1 MKEHSK
7 NNKSFEFLN
16 SDIFAFGKSDKQ
28 QTDKSVIK
36 TQSDISERDIF
47 VGNDDFY
54 KSLTNDTKRDRKRHE
69 DSMDKRLLV
78 IQKVLIAG
86 IVTISSILLYG
97 FIRYAWISYQISNAP
112 PTQSKIISQL
122 PPNNQQTIPSQ
133 AASIE
138 KIAEE
143 KIEQAETPEF
153 TLPPNQPLSLMTAQL
168 LYQQQDYQKAN
179 AVFAQLYKNLPPTQK
194 NQVLRDYFQ
203 LMQALCLENSG
214 QIDEAINA
222 YNEIIQSQSPVV
234 RLASSYQSSLLQL
247 HKKQYIKAR
256 THAYQ
261 ALSLLKV
268 ADFNEDWAASL
279 KRDLYFIA
287 TESVTKKVLALSD
300 ADKNVPKDLWLQ
312 TIVEPA
318 FDDLSEPELRLVLE
332 KGIEQLAAAS
342 LTPQIHKLQEE
353 SNTQPVQ
360 QNLKYDSII
369 LSQWSIVCH
378 GAPVEELLSRFATNA
393 GLDIVWHT
401 KEKQASQQ
409 NMPIWSSRPVTLYL
423 PAVSTRQFV
432 NIAAGSVGLIA
443 YIQDAEDQRKL
454 VVLNP
459 AQYSSLKNHLSL
471 ISDHALSLWQGYLR
485 TFYDDQRL
493 PNAHFAIGLL
503 QGQRNNIPKAVAEYK
518 LVANRFSDS
527 SLAPFAL
534 LNSGT
539 LKSKMHDYT
548 GARKDLTQLIEQYAK
563 SDIYIQAYLNLAEA
577 TMNEELYSEAAQLYK
592 KVFHSTST
600 LEFQNSASF
609 GAARCFYQIKD
620 YQSTV
625 EWLNQYI
632 NSIEEEGNR
641 NYHFAC
647 YLLGKSQMALGDPKA
662 AYQAFQGALGKQLS
676 KAEYGETIVALIEA
690 KKQQQ
695 LFLDALS
702 IIENIRTWQVTQKD
716 YVEIL
721 LLKSK
726 ILRSMGLTDK
736 AVATLGDRA
745 KYLINPQL
753 KTKISLELIEC
764 YIEQGKNELAY
775 ESLIE
780 TLSYAEPGYQANQTL
795 YMLAQSC
802 LKLGRISE
810 TISFC
815 EQLLASE
822 PLPQFKNKALSLLSS
837 AYRRQKDYEKATILL
852 LGQYEPAD
860 FSNEDTS
867 SDAYS
872 FITQEAQ
879 EIQ

>member
-1 MKEHSK
+1 
-7 NNKSFEFLN
+7 
-16 SDIFAFGKSDKQ
+16 
-28 QTDKSVIK
+28 
-36 TQSDISERDIF
+36 
-47 VGNDDFY
+47 
-54 KSLTNDTKRDRKRHE
+54 
-69 DSMDKRLLV
+69 
-78 IQKVLIAG
+78 
-86 IVTISSILLYG
+86 
-97 FIRYAWISYQISNAP
+97 
-112 PTQSKIISQL
+112 TQSKIISQL

-360 QNLKYDSII
+360 QNLKFDSII

-459 AQYSSLKNHLSL
+459 AH
-471 ISDHALSLWQGYLR
+471 
-485 TFYDDQRL
+485 T
-493 PNAHFAIGLL
+493 L
-503 QGQRNNIPKAVAEYK
+503 Q
-518 LVANRFSDS
+518 
-527 SLAPFAL
+527 
-534 LNSGT
+534 
-539 LKSKMHDYT
+539 
-548 GARKDLTQLIEQYAK
+548 
-563 SDIYIQAYLNLAEA
+563 
-577 TMNEELYSEAAQLYK
+577 
-592 KVFHSTST
+592 
-600 LEFQNSASF
+600 
-609 GAARCFYQIKD
+609 
-620 YQSTV
+620 
-625 EWLNQYI
+625 
-632 NSIEEEGNR
+632 
-641 NYHFAC
+641 
-647 YLLGKSQMALGDPKA
+647 
-662 AYQAFQGALGKQLS
+662 
-676 KAEYGETIVALIEA
+676 
-690 KKQQQ
+690 
-695 LFLDALS
+695 
-702 IIENIRTWQVTQKD
+702 
-716 YVEIL
+716 
-721 LLKSK
+721 
-726 ILRSMGLTDK
+726 
-736 AVATLGDRA
+736 
-745 KYLINPQL
+745 
-753 KTKISLELIEC
+753 
-764 YIEQGKNELAY
+764 
-775 ESLIE
+775 
-780 TLSYAEPGYQANQTL
+780 
-795 YMLAQSC
+795 
-802 LKLGRISE
+802 
-810 TISFC
+810 
-815 EQLLASE
+815 
-822 PLPQFKNKALSLLSS
+822 
-837 AYRRQKDYEKATILL
+837 
-852 LGQYEPAD
+852 
-860 FSNEDTS
+860 
-867 SDAYS
+867 
-872 FITQEAQ
+872 
-879 EIQ
+879 